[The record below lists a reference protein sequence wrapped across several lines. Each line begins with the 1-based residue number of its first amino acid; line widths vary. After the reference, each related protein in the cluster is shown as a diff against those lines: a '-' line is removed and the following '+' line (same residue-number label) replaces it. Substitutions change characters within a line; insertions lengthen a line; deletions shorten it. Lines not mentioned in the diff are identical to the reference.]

1 MKHADFDGRLD
12 GIMVRAAVR
21 LHERMAF
28 AFARGRLADYL
39 RRIGLAEELHL
50 GKQHNVN
57 LAEIEEE
64 VLLLL
69 AAKLRRARK
78 TGTLRSLLRQL
89 NMTELLPGNFAE
101 KAFAPCPASRP
112 ADPSSTQ
119 TVSSRSGAARSS
131 VRFIRF
137 VWPECY
143 PGNICRHKMR
153 EILYFFSGL
162 AIMRK
167 S

>member
-69 AAKLRRARK
+69 AAKLRRARR
-78 TGTLRSLLRQL
+78 TGTLRSLLQQL
-89 NMTELLPGNFAE
+89 NMLELLQGGCWNTPAKKRSWNSLHPVRLTHQAHKAHKVRKDEHAGPAASGPNVIQVPFAVI
-101 KAFAPCPASRP
+101 K
-112 ADPSSTQ
+112 
-119 TVSSRSGAARSS
+119 
-131 VRFIRF
+131 
-137 VWPECY
+137 
-143 PGNICRHKMR
+143 
-153 EILYFFSGL
+153 
-162 AIMRK
+162 
-167 S
+167 

>member
-69 AAKLRRARK
+69 AAKLRRERK

-89 NMTELLPGNFAE
+89 NMTELLQAGCCQGISQKKRSRHVLHPVRLTHQARRLSQAEAAQPAAASDSSGSSGPNVIQGPFAVI
-101 KAFAPCPASRP
+101 K
-112 ADPSSTQ
+112 
-119 TVSSRSGAARSS
+119 
-131 VRFIRF
+131 
-137 VWPECY
+137 
-143 PGNICRHKMR
+143 
-153 EILYFFSGL
+153 
-162 AIMRK
+162 
-167 S
+167 

>member
-28 AFARGRLADYL
+28 AFAHGRLADYL

-78 TGTLRSLLRQL
+78 MGTLRSLLRQL
-89 NMTELLPGNFAE
+89 NMTELLQAGCCQGISQKKRSRHVLLPHQARRLSQAE
-101 KAFAPCPASRP
+101 AARP
-112 ADPSSTQ
+112 AAASDSSG
-119 TVSSRSGAARSS
+119 SSGPN
-131 VRFIRF
+131 VIQGPFTGI
-137 VWPECY
+137 
-143 PGNICRHKMR
+143 K
-153 EILYFFSGL
+153 
-162 AIMRK
+162 
-167 S
+167 